1 MSMKARRS
9 GLTARQ
15 WSNDPWGE
23 KLTHRIDQRTQK
35 PVISCRCLVPSK
47 GGGTTEVEFDIR
59 SDSFT
64 EVVKTMLAADE
75 LATIEALSEVLKGR
89 DITIKADGDI
99 VISRSKPGQPAA
111 VPPKPAPSAPIL
123 TFARRA

>member
-47 GGGTTEVEFDIR
+47 GGGRTEVEFDMR
-59 SDSFT
+59 
-64 EVVKTMLAADE
+64 M
-75 LATIEALSEVLKGR
+75 ATTG
-89 DITIKADGDI
+89 
-99 VISRSKPGQPAA
+99 SRC
-111 VPPKPAPSAPIL
+111 APSPEASGS
-123 TFARRA
+123 